1 MASLIF
7 AQQFQKDLDVD
18 GSLKNRAW
26 DFVRKVMADP
36 TAPGLHI
43 EKIAGSRDDRVRTG
57 RVNDNFRAVMF
68 LVREHPEP
76 AYLLAGI
83 KPHDEANLLAERVV
97 LQTNPVNGVVE
108 ILDEPAPEIRTT
120 PAAVR
125 PAREPTGP
133 LVGFKPTELEDVGI
147 APHIAARATS
157 ASSEEELLTA
167 LDGAPPWQADVLLA
181 IATGTALDE
190 ALDAV
195 GATVSKTRAPQ
206 ESIEDALEQPA
217 SQMDFIRVDNDE
229 ELRRVL
235 EGPFKAWRT
244 FLHPAQRRYAERETY
259 NGAFRLSGGAGTGK
273 TVVALHRARVLARRN
288 PQARIVL
295 TTYTTTLASNLRRDL
310 DSLDASVPT
319 GGKLGSVGVVVRG
332 VDSLAREVLATVD
345 PRVFEEVEPD
355 LLRAGVN
362 ALTPLG
368 DNEDRALWQEV
379 IDQADADVS
388 PELARPE
395 FLRSEYRV
403 IVLGQNI
410 NDAAA
415 YARAPR
421 PGRGTRL
428 GRQQRLALWSLVEMY
443 RRRLKMSRSV
453 SFPELAAL
461 AGRALDA
468 HFALTGARLA
478 DHVVVD
484 EAQDLNA
491 GHWRLLRALV
501 SEGPNDLFI
510 CEDSHQRIYGEKIV
524 LSRFGIAIRGRSR
537 RLTLNYRTTA
547 QNLRFAI
554 GLLEGVDVTDLEGE
568 EESTSTYRSAM
579 SGPQPA
585 LEPCP
590 TIGAELDVV
599 ASTLQR
605 WFDEP
610 YLERH
615 SIGILTRSARTRDLV
630 QRGLNDRGMRVHVV
644 SGNESWEGNAPAL
657 LTMHRAKGL
666 EFRKVILVGIEDDQV
681 PSKQAL
687 RDLPADERADVTDRE
702 RFLLYVAAT
711 RARDEL
717 IVTWHGQPSGF
728 LTTTG
733 SKS

>member
-1 MASLIF
+1 MASLIL

-26 DFVRKVMADP
+26 DFVRKVMTDP

-43 EKIAGSRDDRVRTG
+43 EKIVGSRDIRVRTG

-68 LVREHPEP
+68 LVREDPEP
-76 AYLLAGI
+76 AYLLAAI
-83 KPHDEANLLAERVV
+83 KPHDEANTLAERIL
-97 LQTNPVNGVVE
+97 LQTNPINGVVE
-108 ILDEPAPEIRTT
+108 ILDEPADVL
-120 PAAVR
+120 PASPLTAR
-125 PAREPTGP
+125 PAKEPTGP
-133 LVGFKPTELEDVGI
+133 LVGFKPAELEEVGI
-147 APHIAARATS
+147 APHIASRATS
-157 ASSEEELLTA
+157 AATDEQLLTA
-167 LDGAPPWQADVLLA
+167 LEGAPPWQADVLLA
-181 IATGTALDE
+181 VATGTPLDE

-195 GATVSKTRAPQ
+195 GATVDGAGAPA
-206 ESIEDALEQPA
+206 ESIEAALEQPG
-217 SQMDFIRVDNDE
+217 SQMDFVRVDNDE
-229 ELRRVL
+229 ELRQVL
-235 EGPFKAWRT
+235 EGPFEAWRT

-273 TVVALHRARVLARRN
+273 TVVALHRARLLARRN
-288 PQARIVL
+288 PAARVVL
-295 TTYTTTLASNLRRDL
+295 TTYTTTLAHNLRRDL
-310 DSLDASVPT
+310 DSLDASLPT
-319 GGKLGSVGVVVRG
+319 GGKLGAPGVVVRG
-332 VDSLAREVLATVD
+332 IDSLAREVLGAVD

-355 LLRAGVN
+355 LLRAGVR
-362 ALTPLG
+362 ALKPLG
-368 DNEDRALWQEV
+368 DNEDRALWQE
-379 IDQADADVS
+379 ILDQAEHDV
-388 PELARPE
+388 PAELARPE

-403 IVLGQNI
+403 VVLGQNI
-410 NDAAA
+410 TSAAE

-428 GRQQRLALWSLVEMY
+428 GRVQRLAVWSLVEMY
-443 RRRLKMSRSV
+443 RRRLKMDRSV

-468 HFALTGARLA
+468 HFALTGQRLA

-501 SEGPNDLFI
+501 AEGPNDLFI
-510 CEDSHQRIYGEKIV
+510 CEDSHQRIYGEKLV
-524 LSRFGIAIRGRSR
+524 LGRFGIAIRGRSR

-554 GLLEGVDVTDLEGE
+554 GLLDGVDVTDLEGE
-568 EESTSTYRSAM
+568 TESTSTYRSAM
-579 SGPQPA
+579 SGPQPD
-585 LEPCP
+585 LKPCP

-599 ASTLQR
+599 ASTLER
-605 WFDEP
+605 WRADPDVEP
-610 YLERH
+610 H

-630 QRGLNDRGMRVHVV
+630 QRGLSDRGARVHVV
-644 SGNESWEGNAPAL
+644 SGNESWEGPAPAL

-666 EFRKVILVGIEDDQV
+666 EFRKVILVGIDDDQL

-687 RDLPADERADVTDRE
+687 RDLPADERADAADRE

-717 IVTWHGQPSGF
+717 VVTWHGRPSAF
-728 LTTTG
+728 LAPVEG
-733 SKS
+733 RM

>member
-1 MASLIF
+1 
-7 AQQFQKDLDVD
+7 
-18 GSLKNRAW
+18 
-26 DFVRKVMADP
+26 
-36 TAPGLHI
+36 
-43 EKIAGSRDDRVRTG
+43 
-57 RVNDNFRAVMF
+57 
-68 LVREHPEP
+68 
-76 AYLLAGI
+76 
-83 KPHDEANLLAERVV
+83 
-97 LQTNPVNGVVE
+97 
-108 ILDEPAPEIRTT
+108 
-120 PAAVR
+120 
-125 PAREPTGP
+125 
-133 LVGFKPTELEDVGI
+133 
-147 APHIAARATS
+147 
-157 ASSEEELLTA
+157 
-167 LDGAPPWQADVLLA
+167 
-181 IATGTALDE
+181 
-190 ALDAV
+190 
-195 GATVSKTRAPQ
+195 VSKTRAPQ

-590 TIGAELDVV
+590 TRRGRLDT
-599 ASTLQR
+599 STMVRRAVPRAAQHRHPHPQR
-605 WFDEP
+605 
-610 YLERH
+610 
-615 SIGILTRSARTRDLV
+615 SNTRPSPART
-630 QRGLNDRGMRVHVV
+630 QRPWD
-644 SGNESWEGNAPAL
+644 A
-657 LTMHRAKGL
+657 RACG
-666 EFRKVILVGIEDDQV
+666 VGQ
-681 PSKQAL
+681 
-687 RDLPADERADVTDRE
+687 
-702 RFLLYVAAT
+702 
-711 RARDEL
+711 
-717 IVTWHGQPSGF
+717 
-728 LTTTG
+728 
-733 SKS
+733 